1 MAEQLS
7 YFLDRMSGAKEGETS
22 LLDNSVVLYGSSNSN
37 THNNRNYPLVLAG
50 GGELGLQHAQ
60 YLRFDEKIPMSNLL
74 LTMLHCVGSD
84 QESFSDSNNDLT
96 EILKS

>member
-1 MAEQLS
+1 MAEQFS
-7 YFLDRMSGAKEGETS
+7 YFLDRMSASKEAEGS
-22 LLDNSVVLYGSSNSN
+22 LLDNSVVLYGSSNST

-50 GGELGLQHAQ
+50 GKDLGMDHGQ

-74 LTMLHCVGSD
+74 LTMLHCVGTE
-84 QESFSDSNNDLT
+84 QESFSDSTNDLT

>member
-7 YFLDRMSGAKEGETS
+7 YFLDRMSNAKEEGTA
-22 LLDNSVVLYGSSNSN
+22 LLDNSVVLYGSSNST

-50 GGELGLQHAQ
+50 GAELGLEHGQ
-60 YLRFDEKIPMSNLL
+60 YRRFDEKIPMSNLL
-74 LTMLHCVGSD
+74 LTMLNCVGAE

-96 EILKS
+96 DILKS